1 MQDICDIINDN
12 LNSIFPDAHMPL
24 SRAHVPAAQTTTALW
39 EGAEPPRQYE
49 GRIVTASVEL
59 RPADAATGVFTFGAA
74 ATMERHTVGNFTL
87 LVRAADKV
95 AAAQRVAAA
104 LRSDRAKLHQYM
116 DDAVGGGAVFE
127 NGGSESA
134 LPQTAA
140 AAGAERG
147 GGGGK
152 RGRGGGKA
160 AAGPRGE

>member
-1 MQDICDIINDN
+1 MQDICEIINDN

-24 SRAHVPAAQTTTALW
+24 SRSHVPAAQTTTALW

-74 ATMERHTVGNFTL
+74 ALERHTVGNFTL

-104 LRSDRAKLHQYM
+104 LRSDRAKLNQYM
-116 DDAVGGGAVFE
+116 DDGVGGGAVCE
-127 NGGSESA
+127 NGGSESG
-134 LPQTAA
+134 LPQSA

-147 GGGGK
+147 GGSGK
-152 RGRGGGKA
+152 RGRSGGKA